1 MNKLLR
7 IVIFGAFSGSVWSL
21 APGVLGDLF
30 SDRADIPGTFIAGIL
45 AGVLTAAML
54 SLPITRFGRTGTL
67 VLGVVSL
74 PVGAFVFG
82 LSLAL
87 VSRIAPAL
95 TSHVH
100 PWSSA
105 MSFAVLSVISVFAV
119 VLFPLALVTTHLF
132 RKVILH

>member
-1 MNKLLR
+1 MNTLPR
-7 IVIFGAFSGSVWSL
+7 IVTFGVISGVVWSL
-21 APGVLGDLF
+21 APGILGDWF

-54 SLPITRFGRTGTL
+54 SLLITRFGRTGTL

-105 MSFAVLSVISVFAV
+105 MTYAVLSLISVFAV
-119 VLFPLALVTTHLF
+119 VLIPLALLTTHLF
-132 RKVILH
+132 KKVVRK